1 MKVGINGINI
11 NLILICFNTMN
22 ADCLN
27 RSFKVGSM
35 DWKVQ
40 YDPEEREELFVFVYG
55 FCNQKQFLVFVSNS
69 PTFHF
74 TKDMKKSQFST
85 P

>member
-11 NLILICFNTMN
+11 NLIFICFDTMN
-22 ADCLN
+22 ADCL
-27 RSFKVGSM
+27 SHSLKVGSM

-40 YDPEEREELFVFVYG
+40 YDPEEREELFVSVYG
-55 FCNQKQFLVFVSNS
+55 LCNQKQFLVFVSNS

-74 TKDMKKSQFST
+74 TIDMKKF
-85 P
+85 